1 MSSETSAAS
10 PTATPVAAPNPPH
23 VDSGDETTVVA
34 LAEEETVCILAPANG
49 LTYIDEPRVAG
60 FIEAHR
66 LGEYVDAAVALAR
79 QCFPKAKG
87 LVLEMFG
94 APGEYGERLFIEV
107 AVGVG
112 VDESLRQRR
121 EFVTHW
127 IASTPPWVTDLMGLS
142 TDLR

>member
-1 MSSETSAAS
+1 MSSETSATG
-10 PTATPVAAPNPPH
+10 PTATPVAVPNPPH

-34 LAEEETVCILAPANG
+34 LAEEETVFTLPTLRGVA
-49 LTYIDEPRVAG
+49 YIDEPRVAG
-60 FIEAHR
+60 FVAAHR

-79 QCFPKAKG
+79 KCFPKAKG
-87 LVLEMFG
+87 FALEMFG

-112 VDESLRQRR
+112 VDESIRQQHD
-121 EFVTHW
+121 FVKRW
-127 IASTPPWVTDLMGLS
+127 IAVTPPWVTDLMGIS